1 MIDSV
6 LAYEGSPIL
15 MLLAGIAVVLALVIS
30 LSTHEF
36 AHAYVAYKNGDDTAK
51 LQGRLSL
58 NPMKHMDWIG
68 VLCCVLFRFGW
79 AKPVPVNPMKFRNYK
94 KGSALV
100 SIAGVTVN
108 LIFAIVF
115 GGLYVMFL
123 KHIELSNN
131 FLFFLCE
138 FCACMFSL
146 NACLFVFNLLPIYPL
161 DGFNLVAAFAKYD
174 NKFVQFMRQYG
185 NIILIIILV
194 AFNWLVSDLITLIM
208 YPILRLWFLIL

>member
-6 LAYEGSPIL
+6 LAYEDSPIL
-15 MLLAGIAVVLALVIS
+15 MLLAAIAVVLALVIS
-30 LSTHEF
+30 LSMHEF

-68 VLCCVLFRFGW
+68 VLCCVLFGFGW

-108 LIFAIVF
+108 LFFAIVF

-123 KHIELSNN
+123 KHVAISNN
-131 FLFFLCE
+131 LLFFLSE
-138 FCACMFSL
+138 FSASMFSL

-174 NKFVQFMRQYG
+174 NRYVQFMQRYG
-185 NIILIIILV
+185 NIVLIIILV